1 MNYRSHNQKKTSRN
15 KPNTTY
21 IMMRVTPEIKA
32 KIDEYAERMGVS
44 TAEFLRRAVHDKMVT
59 MDTDPL
65 MDKVY
70 DALDDPEYIRL
81 LKEKLKES

>member
-1 MNYRSHNQKKTSRN
+1 MNYRSHNQKKSSRN

-21 IMMRVTPEIKA
+21 IMMRVTPEIKT
-32 KIDEYAERMGVS
+32 KIEDYAERMGVS
-44 TAEFLRRAVHDKMVT
+44 TAEFLRRAVHDKMVS

-70 DALDDPEYIRL
+70 DALDDPVYIA
-81 LKEKLKES
+81 KLKERLNES